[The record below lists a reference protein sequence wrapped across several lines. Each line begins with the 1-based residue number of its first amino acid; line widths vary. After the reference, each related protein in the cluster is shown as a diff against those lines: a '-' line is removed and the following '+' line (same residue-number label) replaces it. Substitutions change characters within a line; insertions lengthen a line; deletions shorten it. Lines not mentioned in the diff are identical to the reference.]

1 MGGRARLAL
10 AMVPAAW
17 FVESTRAAA
26 VADAAEPSASPA
38 VADPVTLSWWPVA
51 WWTLGA
57 IVAIVLARRIEWM
70 RQMPREGPAWRVRP
84 EASVFGF
91 GAAFLATA
99 IGAMVGA
106 WWVGQPAGAV
116 AGAAAGGLAGTA
128 ARSIGAHLGQLAV
141 VIGTTFAPGARIPGG
156 ARAVGHGGIHAQPRG
171 QLESLAL
178 ALAFAIGLWAV
189 VQSVGGWVQLVQQW
203 WGGSTPAVGHRT
215 LEAMASSGAGDPWW
229 WATVLSAAL
238 LAPIAEEWTYR
249 GLLQQGLKGVGLG
262 RLGAV
267 LVTSALFAIVHWS
280 ALADG
285 ARAVGVASLFTLSV
299 GWGLLYERTGR
310 MAAPVL
316 AHALFN
322 TANLVIAT
330 RG

>member
-1 MGGRARLAL
+1 VAADATSLAPDT
-10 AMVPAAW
+10 AAAPPAAL
-17 FVESTRAAA
+17 
-26 VADAAEPSASPA
+26 P
-38 VADPVTLSWWPVA
+38 WWPVA

-57 IVAIVLARRIEWM
+57 IAALVLARRVEWM

-91 GAAFLATA
+91 GGAFLATA
-99 IGAMVGA
+99 IGAMVGSR
-106 WWVGQPAGAV
+106 WVGQPAGSV

-128 ARSIGAHLGQLAV
+128 ARSIGAHLGQLGVVMAV
-141 VIGTTFAPGARIPGG
+141 VLMPGTRMPGG
-156 ARAVGHGGIHAQPRG
+156 ARAVGHGGVHAQPRG
-171 QLESLAL
+171 QLESMAL
-178 ALAFAIGLWAV
+178 AVVFAIGLWAV
-189 VQSVGGWVQLVQQW
+189 VQSVGGAVQLVQQW
-203 WGGSTPAVGHRT
+203 WGAAAPAVGHRT
-215 LEAMASSGAGDPWW
+215 LEAMAGSGAGDPWW
-229 WATVLSAAL
+229 WATVLSAAI
-238 LAPIAEEWTYR
+238 LAPIAEEWMYR

-322 TANLVIAT
+322 TANLIIASRT
-330 RG
+330 AAG